1 MTSAVENSQLAGDS
15 AVVVPRPLGLSPE
28 ASAGRSPPAAREAA
42 RPGRAVTRGCAPGPS
57 PTPRCLPGT
66 SGPGR
71 PRRHRAPGASVPGP
85 RAPRHAARGCLGLGD
100 HSRAE
105 QRGVTSAPTGKPHA
119 GRRAAGRPAFY
130 KQRHR
135 EPGHVPVLSD
145 SHLGERAREPG
156 PWPAESVWRG
166 PRSGRRASS
175 GLSASVPGPELC
187 CHGAIGH
194 AL

>member
-28 ASAGRSPPAAREAA
+28 ASAGRSPLQ
-42 RPGRAVTRGCAPGPS
+42 PGGGSAGAGGHAGLCPGSVPHA
-57 PTPRCLPGT
+57 TLP
-66 SGPGR
+66 PGNVR
-71 PRRHRAPGASVPGP
+71 PRPATASPCTGRVPGP

-130 KQRHR
+130 KQRPR

>member
-15 AVVVPRPLGLSPE
+15 AVVVPRPLGLSPRRVR
-28 ASAGRSPPAAREAA
+28 ARPPLQPGRRLGRGGRSREAVPRV
-42 RPGRAVTRGCAPGPS
+42 RPPRTLPPGNV
-57 PTPRCLPGT
+57 
-66 SGPGR
+66 R
-71 PRRHRAPGASVPGP
+71 PRPATASPCTGRVPGP

-166 PRSGRRASS
+166 PRSGRRGSS
-175 GLSASVPGPELC
+175 GLSASVLGPELC

-194 AL
+194 AP

>member
-1 MTSAVENSQLAGDS
+1 MASAVENSQLAGDS
-15 AVVVPRPLGLSPE
+15 AVVVPRPLGLSPRRVRGGPPCSPGGG
-28 ASAGRSPPAAREAA
+28 SAGAGGHAGLC
-42 RPGRAVTRGCAPGPS
+42 PGSVPHA
-57 PTPRCLPGT
+57 RCLPGT

-105 QRGVTSAPTGKPHA
+105 QCGVTSAPTGKPHA

-166 PRSGRRASS
+166 PRSSRRGSS
-175 GLSASVPGPELC
+175 GLSASVLGPELC

>member
-42 RPGRAVTRGCAPGPS
+42 RPGRAVTRGCAPGLS
-57 PTPRCLPGT
+57 PTATASPCTGRIP
-66 SGPGR
+66 R
-71 PRRHRAPGASVPGP
+71 PRAPR

-145 SHLGERAREPG
+145 SHLGERARELG

-194 AL
+194 AP

>member
-15 AVVVPRPLGLSPE
+15 VVVPRPLGLSPRRVRGGPPLQPGRRLGRG
-28 ASAGRSPPAAREAA
+28 GRSRGAVPRVRPPRTLPPGNVRPRPATASPC
-42 RPGRAVTRGCAPGPS
+42 PGR
-57 PTPRCLPGT
+57 
-66 SGPGR
+66 
-71 PRRHRAPGASVPGP
+71 VPGP

-100 HSRAE
+100 HSGAE
-105 QRGVTSAPTGKPHA
+105 QCGVTSAPTGKPHA
-119 GRRAAGRPAFY
+119 GRRAAGRPVFY

-145 SHLGERAREPG
+145 SHLGERARELG
-156 PWPAESVWRG
+156 PWPAELVWRG

-175 GLSASVPGPELC
+175 GLSASVLGPELC

-194 AL
+194 AP